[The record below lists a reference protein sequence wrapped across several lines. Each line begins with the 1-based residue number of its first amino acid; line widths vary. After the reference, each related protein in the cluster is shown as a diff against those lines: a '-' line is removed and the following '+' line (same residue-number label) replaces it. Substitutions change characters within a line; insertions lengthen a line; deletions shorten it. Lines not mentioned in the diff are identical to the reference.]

1 MASNAQVMKKLER
14 LQARMHESENNM
26 DVMVATPQAIF
37 KDIPKED
44 GQKPHN
50 EGREGDAK
58 GMQMARRKR
67 MKGKLISCKPIPD

>member
-1 MASNAQVMKKLER
+1 MKAK
-14 LQARMHESENNM
+14 NNM

-58 GMQMARRKR
+58 VGLSKADPTRLPTRTGPEIKR
-67 MKGKLISCKPIPD
+67 VWVKVFNPFN